1 MSEMTSD
8 AETAS
13 IEAAPKA
20 ARVAAKLT
28 KWTDAM
34 ERIGDDDGY
43 LEAIGPKHLAFFA
56 EDKAIL
62 LVTFETAASIQAAAT
77 EDEGALPLGY
87 RIAREREW
95 SNLCLICDGET
106 WYRDPAVFGYIDRLV
121 DDAFFEDFDR
131 VLFYGV
137 GMGAYAAAAFS
148 VAAPGARVL
157 AISPRATLDPTV
169 AGWDKRDPSAR
180 KLNFTDRYGFAPEM
194 IEGTDKVWV
203 VYDPESP
210 LDAMHAA
217 LFRRPHV
224 TALRAHHGRDGI
236 AATLNDTQE
245 LIGLID
251 QAMAGTLS
259 PATFARA
266 WRSRRENLP
275 YLRALLQTVAER
287 GRTDLEIGI
296 LRSITRRMRAPRL
309 AKRLA
314 ALTGASE
321 MGAPARGASE
331 RASPERLAQ
340 ETGAPQPSA

>member
-8 AETAS
+8 AEAAS

-20 ARVAAKLT
+20 ARVAAKVA

-34 ERIGDDDGY
+34 ERIGEDDGY
-43 LEAIGPKHLAFFA
+43 LEAIGSKHLAFFA
-56 EDKAIL
+56 EDKATL

-77 EDEGALPLGY
+77 EEEGAVPLGY

-95 SNLCLICDGET
+95 SNLCLISDGDT

-157 AISPRATLDPTV
+157 AISPRATLDPAV
-169 AGWDKRDPSAR
+169 AGWDKRDPAAR
-180 KLNFTDRYGFAPEM
+180 KLNFTDRYGFGPDM
-194 IEGTDKVWV
+194 TEGTDKVWV
-203 VYDPESP
+203 VYDPTCEE
-210 LDAMHAA
+210 DAMHAA
-217 LFRRPHV
+217 LYRRAHI
-224 TALRAHHGRDGI
+224 TSLRAFHGGDGI
-236 AATLNDTQE
+236 GATLNDSQE

-251 QAMAGTLS
+251 HAMAGTLTPS
-259 PATFARA
+259 IFAKA

-275 YLRALLQTVAER
+275 YLRSLLQNVSER
-287 GRTDLEIGI
+287 GRTGLEIRI
-296 LRSITRRMRAPRL
+296 LRSVTRRMRAPRL

-314 ALTGASE
+314 MLTGTTETGASD
-321 MGAPARGASE
+321 RTASE
-331 RASPERLAQ
+331 PCGAQ
-340 ETGAPQPSA
+340 PGA